1 MIRRPDLRNE
11 SPWVRVD
18 KKTYQILQIGDWK
31 FINESK
37 VEGHTMTLAIYNLI
51 CEDRYDKKLIEE
63 VENS

>member
-1 MIRRPDLRNE
+1 
-11 SPWVRVD
+11 VD

>member
-1 MIRRPDLRNE
+1 MIRRPDLRNQ
-11 SPWVRVD
+11 SPWVKVD
-18 KKTYQILQIGDWK
+18 KETYQILQIGDWK

-37 VEGHTMTLAIYNLI
+37 VEGHTMTLTIYNLI